1 MQETQS
7 TKRLLWLLRLLILWV
22 ITVFGRLIWLQVL
35 QHDDLL
41 RQAQSQQQR
50 LVPIQAQRGAI
61 LDRTGQPLA
70 KSLPAE
76 SVLMNPKKVTDA
88 VVAAKLLAPIL
99 GLNAAQLTEKKSA
112 PPNGARAASYG

>member
-76 SVLMNPKKVTDA
+76 SVLMNPKKVKDA

-99 GLNAAQLTEKKSA
+99 GLNA
-112 PPNGARAASYG
+112 